1 MLSQTSFTSNIPWQI
16 EAAFLHLPLIINN
29 KRYTR
34 IIFARLIKYWFRF
47 CLTISKRS
55 PCFSLTKWIP
65 SLTPKRPAFIWG
77 FLEIISLRKSCTAL
91 SALRIY
97 DIKDNTIINSAMKIV
112 AINKNILIIS
122 YFVIYLNYK
131 VFKRDWKYA

>member
-1 MLSQTSFTSNIPWQI
+1 
-16 EAAFLHLPLIINN
+16 
-29 KRYTR
+29 
-34 IIFARLIKYWFRF
+34 
-47 CLTISKRS
+47 
-55 PCFSLTKWIP
+55 
-65 SLTPKRPAFIWG
+65 
-77 FLEIISLRKSCTAL
+77 
-91 SALRIY
+91 LRIY